1 MKTFKE
7 FQENYI
13 KTGLKIAAPFVGLGL
28 LSQYAKKNNPLQKK
42 RDKVQTKK
50 QKDYEERTGTTQD
63 DGYFYDPTVN
73 RK

>member
-7 FQENYI
+7 FQESYL
-13 KTGLKIAAPFVGLGL
+13 KTAVKIAAPFVGLGL
-28 LSQYAKKNNPLQKK
+28 LGQLGKKNPLQNE

-50 QKDYEERTGTTQD
+50 QKKYEELTGTTKD
-63 DGYFYDPTVN
+63 DGYFHDPTVN

>member
-7 FQENYI
+7 FQESYL
-13 KTGLKIAAPFVGLGL
+13 KTAVKIAAPFVGLGL
-28 LSQYAKKNNPLQKK
+28 LGQLGKKNPLQNE

-50 QKDYEERTGTTQD
+50 QKKYEELTGTTQD
-63 DGYFYDPTVN
+63 DRYFYDPTVN